1 MDQIWLCM
9 SDVDVFNVLECVIRP
24 KKLWAEAT
32 IVSLSLL
39 GYGKWVVASRF
50 VASIEVGDDVI

>member
-1 MDQIWLCM
+1 M

-39 GYGKWVVASRF
+39 GYGK
-50 VASIEVGDDVI
+50 